1 VNKLLLLVATSAVV
15 VLMFA
20 SVASAQT
27 YSMSASSMASSSAMM
42 SASSTASSSASASA
56 TTSATTSATAS
67 PLPTTGG
74 APLLPAL
81 SLMASL
87 ALIGSGLGA
96 LRLARRGASS

>member
-1 VNKLLLLVATSAVV
+1 
-15 VLMFA
+15 
-20 SVASAQT
+20 
-27 YSMSASSMASSSAMM
+27 MM
-42 SASSTASSSASASA
+42 SASSTASASASA
-56 TTSATTSATAS
+56 TASATASASAS